1 MKDMKQRMNEKEELI
16 EEYNE
21 QITNL
26 PIIKKENLRL

>member
-1 MKDMKQRMNEKEELI
+1 MNEKEELI